1 MLVLALL
8 LNKFKPAVWFGMC
21 ARVPCGAVLG
31 MYMCLYTV
39 DFRRGFLPDGVWPY
53 ALRTERFNRTK
64 CG

>member
-39 DFRRGFLPDGVWPY
+39 DEKAGNTGQLVCAQKQLPLFGKEGR
-53 ALRTERFNRTK
+53 A
-64 CG
+64 